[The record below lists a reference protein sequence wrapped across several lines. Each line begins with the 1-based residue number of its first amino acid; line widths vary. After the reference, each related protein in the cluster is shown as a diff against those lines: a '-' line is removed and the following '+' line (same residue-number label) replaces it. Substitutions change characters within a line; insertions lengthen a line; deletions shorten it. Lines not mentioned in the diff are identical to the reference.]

1 MAMHFIY
8 KQYRGNLLG
17 VYRVPIPERGEKYGY
32 RTQITLRSFSRAQTH
47 LRQNGYT
54 WASIT
59 TAESDITVPVDA
71 VECTDIWDFYR
82 KSHWDYRAKV
92 FCGLG
97 DWW

>member
-1 MAMHFIY
+1 MTTYLIY
-8 KQYRGNLLG
+8 KQYQGNLLG
-17 VYRVPIPERGEKYGY
+17 AYRVPIPNRGEKYGY
-32 RTQITLRSFSRAQTH
+32 RTQMTLKSFTKAQSY

-54 WASIT
+54 WASLVVSEPD
-59 TAESDITVPVDA
+59 TALPVEI
-71 VECTDIWDFYR
+71 VNCTDIWDFYR